1 MKVQLLFLVGFGA
14 LISGVRIVHAQE
26 AISCSHVSVLGV
38 NLNVILIMN
47 SNQTLPLWF
56 PSIVLALMPAK

>member
-1 MKVQLLFLVGFGA
+1 MKVQLLFLVAFGA
-14 LISGVRIVHAQE
+14 LTSGVRIVHAQE

-47 SNQTLPLWF
+47 SNQILPLWF
-56 PSIVLALMPAK
+56 PSIVLALMPVK